1 MKKLLI
7 ITNLFWISII
17 LFPAFIKP
25 NQPNTIAAG
34 SSYHLIDASLV
45 KIMANKYRDFYV
57 NTYYKKKPQVLDNTN
72 GIFNNIDSRS
82 IWFSSKKIKEFM
94 NDMESES
101 LAHGD
106 SLSGIRFYY
115 IKYPEKKIWD
125 GYKYF
130 VASDLPQN
138 YQNRHS
144 LILVPTYYNTE
155 TKFQTD
161 FDPREYDSKGKPIDM
176 SIVMDNLISNED
188 QETISNIKPGLVK
201 GKAAIMG
208 PDNSGANA
216 NMANGGGLIPP
227 YPPAGSFRLATP
239 SLGIKINVPCSGADL
254 MVYVDGHFKCGQAI
268 KPSSIE
274 VNKKN

>member
-25 NQPNTIAAG
+25 NQPNNTAAG

-45 KIMANKYRDFYV
+45 KIMANNYRDFYV
-57 NTYYKKKPQVLDNTN
+57 NTYFKKKPQVQDKTN

-94 NDMESES
+94 ADMERES
-101 LAHGD
+101 LACGD

-130 VASDLPQN
+130 VASNLPQN

-144 LILVPTYYNTE
+144 LMLVPTYYNKT
-155 TKFQTD
+155 TQFHTD
-161 FDPREYDSKGKPIDM
+161 FDPREYEAPGKPKDM
-176 SIVMDNLISNED
+176 STVMDSLITLEGENTKSNL
-188 QETISNIKPGLVK
+188 TPGLIN

-268 KPSSIE
+268 KPSSID